1 MKRYGSED
9 RRRRSAD
16 GRKALAPAMALW
28 CAAVAAAEL
37 RGQVTGV
44 GPETY
49 IGAVIVSPGNDAAVR
64 SNAGNLTVRAR
75 IDPQLQN
82 GHRLQLMLDGVPRG
96 VARLTRIA
104 HQLPAADAD
113 ASRKRGRAVGMRGV
127 PPRAPRLRA
136 PSGRLDV
143 LSSTPA
149 RPCGPRDHA
158 GRRLDALATKVG
170 ERCGLVPAFELQ
182 NIDRGTHS
190 LQLRI
195 LDNAGAVVF
204 AGAPSTFHLLRHSR
218 LHP

>member
-113 ASRKRGRAVGMRGV
+113 ALALRG
-127 PPRAPRLRA
+127 RA

-149 RPCGPRDHA
+149 PPCGPRDHA

-195 LDNAGAVVF
+195 LDNAGGVVF